1 MFGTDISN
9 SDAVKRDAMRN
20 NVMLN
25 AELGRLVNREL
36 TNRLIKLH
44 TRGYDL
50 DFGIINNQCVGCLQ
64 NQELFACD
72 EVVVR
77 LVDQVYDF
85 ITNSFKYVHTVDTSC
100 GKKGIMVIEGI
111 YCFHQKMLRGLSS

>member
-1 MFGTDISN
+1 
-9 SDAVKRDAMRN
+9 MRN

-25 AELGRLVNREL
+25 AELGRLVNRQL

-44 TRGYDL
+44 AKGYDL

-64 NQELFACD
+64 NLELFTCD
-72 EVVVR
+72 DVIVR

-85 ITNSFKYVHTVDTSC
+85 ISNSFKYVHTVDTSC
-100 GKKGIMVIEGI
+100 GKKGIMVMEGI
-111 YCFHQKMLRGLSS
+111 YCFHQKKLGALLS